1 MKGDLPCLEA
11 TDSCI
16 SQLQVLAT
24 TKNPLLVSI
33 DQKVEEINTRIEE
46 ARRQNKKNVQLSMF
60 TPAVQYIFQ
69 GTGVTSTSGTPQTN
83 SGPLNRLFGVFSSIT
98 GLNNLL
104 AAVGVP
110 IFQALTGSTP
120 GVQQNN
126 IALADLQVKTAALV
140 KDRQVLANDIK
151 NKVYTAVIEFDN
163 AAREFQLSTEV
174 ARRES
179 DRYQLINLEYRLGQH
194 DTNSYLAA
202 TTSLDNRKAASF
214 RSWAALRRQLS
225 LVKLLVL
232 GQED

>member
-24 TKNPLLVSI
+24 TKNPLLTSI

-69 GTGVTSTSGTPQTN
+69 GTGTGIVRTTEPT
-83 SGPLNRLFGVFSSIT
+83 SGPLNRLFGIFSSLT
-98 GLNNLL
+98 GVNNLL

-120 GVQQNN
+120 GAEQNN
-126 IALADLQVKTAALV
+126 IALADLQVKVATLV

-151 NKVYTAVIEFDN
+151 NKVYTAIIEFDN
-163 AAREFQLSTEV
+163 AAREFQLSTEI
-174 ARRES
+174 ARRET

-202 TTSLDNRKAASF
+202 TTSLDNRKAATF
-214 RSWAALRRQLS
+214 RSWASLRRQLS